1 MLRNIGD
8 EALGEAATFKKK
20 KDRVGKAHIFYIEPR
35 VRWKPTQ
42 LADA

>member
-8 EALGEAATFKKK
+8 EALGEAATFK

>member
-20 KDRVGKAHIFYIEPR
+20 KKIE
-35 VRWKPTQ
+35 
-42 LADA
+42 LAKLTSSI